1 MEPKIISEE
10 NIPKF
15 INIKGYELNYKAP
28 PLKGNIFRFRCR
40 KTGCKYFIRINEENL
55 NKILNKEK
63 NVTFE
68 EINAHENHKNKSIK
82 VETSDDV
89 ESEQDKNKLAIQLI
103 NFNINQGLE
112 FHVNNFKNNQ
122 INWKKNKIRRLLYAI
137 RESTYPKDEIF
148 LNSINLITIKLSDNI
163 ESKNEAFCLAKSE
176 FINFKKNNKLE
187 KYIIFGSEFQLN
199 FYNEIQ
205 ELFIDGTF
213 KICPKN
219 YYQLV
224 NIFGFNKNKNFYM
237 PLNYILL
244 TSKNEEL
251 YTEAFEHLIRLIQS
265 HTNIKSFDDV
275 KITADF
281 ELGLR
286 KSIKKVFKG
295 SLLNGC
301 FFHYCKAIW
310 KKIKALHLFK
320 KENRINTLIIA
331 FILKAYPFIKDKN
344 REDYCK
350 KITDYCESLKGNYIK
365 LKNYFYKY
373 WKETEIF
380 NFTELDNNEIIN
392 RTNNIVES
400 FHRKLNHQVSH
411 FHPKCSYL
419 IEELKKIS
427 KQYYDKYI
435 NNLSIINT
443 NNKEYNYI
451 SKDII
456 NFIKKFLQ
464 SHKENINI
472 DNLNQYLKQDSD
484 NFYKLTINIFD
495 CISLF
500 NDDIIDNLKSIF
512 IKNNLLNNNKRENTG
527 EDIKQDSNAIIND
540 NSSGEDSSES
550 NQSDK
555 DMKEYENDIENE
567 QLSKNELY
575 LINGDSL
582 IEYKVSK
589 KKNRKKKNK
598 YNY

>member
-286 KSIKKVFKG
+286 KSIKKVFRG

-331 FILKAYPFIKDKN
+331 FILKAYPFIKD
-344 REDYCK
+344 
-350 KITDYCESLKGNYIK
+350 
-365 LKNYFYKY
+365 
-373 WKETEIF
+373 
-380 NFTELDNNEIIN
+380 
-392 RTNNIVES
+392 
-400 FHRKLNHQVSH
+400 
-411 FHPKCSYL
+411 
-419 IEELKKIS
+419 
-427 KQYYDKYI
+427 
-435 NNLSIINT
+435 
-443 NNKEYNYI
+443 
-451 SKDII
+451 
-456 NFIKKFLQ
+456 
-464 SHKENINI
+464 
-472 DNLNQYLKQDSD
+472 
-484 NFYKLTINIFD
+484 
-495 CISLF
+495 
-500 NDDIIDNLKSIF
+500 
-512 IKNNLLNNNKRENTG
+512 
-527 EDIKQDSNAIIND
+527 
-540 NSSGEDSSES
+540 
-550 NQSDK
+550 
-555 DMKEYENDIENE
+555 
-567 QLSKNELY
+567 
-575 LINGDSL
+575 
-582 IEYKVSK
+582 
-589 KKNRKKKNK
+589 
-598 YNY
+598 